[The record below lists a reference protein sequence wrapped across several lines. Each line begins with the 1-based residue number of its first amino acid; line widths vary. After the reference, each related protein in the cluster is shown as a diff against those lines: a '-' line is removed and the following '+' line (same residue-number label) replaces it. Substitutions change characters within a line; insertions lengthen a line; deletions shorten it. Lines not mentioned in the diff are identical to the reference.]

1 MIAPLY
7 QYYFLF
13 LSDCRFQSI
22 RITVSKGGPLSI
34 LPDALFQSIRITAR
48 KRVCKSKLL
57 DALLQE
63 ELNGIWLSRQTIL
76 KIGDCIYYC
85 LAVDDA

>member
-22 RITVSKGGPLSI
+22 RITVSKGGSLSK
-34 LPDALFQSIRITAR
+34 LPDALFQEGSGKEGNVEFTH
-48 KRVCKSKLL
+48 
-57 DALLQE
+57 
-63 ELNGIWLSRQTIL
+63 
-76 KIGDCIYYC
+76 YC
-85 LAVDDA
+85 SLRDGFQR